1 MKKILFLLLFC
12 GVTYL
17 QESYSQQVFLIPP
30 FDSADIGAVSISST
44 NIRANSIDSSKIPPL
59 SISDTDLRANIPA
72 TKLNVPNTALNYI
85 TGFGTY
91 ATIRAESLN
100 VNNTALNYVNGFG
113 KFVTIRA
120 ESLNVNNTALNY
132 INGFG
137 KFVTIRAE
145 SLNVNNTVKY
155 YLNGFGKFV
164 AGNTDSIIEGA
175 TNLFYT
181 DARAKAIIV
190 DTVMKAFGFYL
201 PTAADSGVVYEVRES
216 AESIVEIRAL
226 VTGGTS
232 GTLNATRTR
241 SGTLVNLLTAN
252 GTVNAGTAF
261 ASAGTVQNGTLLV
274 GDIIRATLRGVSG
287 SPTEIVL
294 QITISKP
301 H

>member
-1 MKKILFLLLFC
+1 MKKHLLILFFV
-12 GVTYL
+12 GFAYF
-17 QESYSQQVFLIPP
+17 QSAYSQRFIPQFYAVPQVV
-30 FDSADIGAVSISST
+30 DSAKTVRTGVIDSNNIKVTSVSST
-44 NIRANSIDSSKIPPL
+44 NLRANSVDSSKIPPL
-59 SISDTDLRANIPA
+59 GISDTDLRANIPA
-72 TKLNVPNTALNYI
+72 TKLNVPNT
-85 TGFGTY
+85 
-91 ATIRAESLN
+91 
-100 VNNTALNYVNGFG
+100 
-113 KFVTIRA
+113 
-120 ESLNVNNTALNY
+120 
-132 INGFG
+132 
-137 KFVTIRAE
+137 
-145 SLNVNNTVKY
+145 VKY

-164 AGNTDSIIEGA
+164 AGNTDSVIEGA

-261 ASAGTVQNGTLLV
+261 ASAGTIQNGTLLV

-294 QITISKP
+294 QITVSKP